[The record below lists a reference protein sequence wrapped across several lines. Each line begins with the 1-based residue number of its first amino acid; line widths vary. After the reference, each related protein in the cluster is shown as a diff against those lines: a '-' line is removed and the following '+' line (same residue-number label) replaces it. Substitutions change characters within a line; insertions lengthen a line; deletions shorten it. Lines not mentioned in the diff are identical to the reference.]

1 MTKILVT
8 IGPASTN
15 SQAIIEFAKYTKLFR
30 LNGSHNTLKWHKE
43 IVSEIRALVPDA
55 FILLD
60 IPGAKPR
67 TGNTEPI
74 SIKKDQTVV
83 FGSPKTRSDNLII
96 GLTKPLPV
104 LDKNRQHN
112 FSVNDGQ
119 YLFDTLDV
127 KDGYVVGRSRGD
139 FVLLPK
145 KGVNLPG
152 SVYSE
157 ILQLQICRDF
167 IGSVADLDVNGFGL
181 SFIQSGNVVD
191 TVREIA
197 KDKVLVSKIENSE
210 GLKNASSIIAR
221 SDAVMIDRGDL
232 AAEIGF
238 DALYNAVEKI
248 SSDTKSNGKP
258 LIMATE
264 NLESMADRDT
274 PSKSEVMSLAHS
286 VSIGADCIML
296 SEETATADNGQYIV
310 KWLSGFLEQSNIQV
324 NPVKAS
330 NQSKK
335 YEMVWDFVSELKDT
349 SVLLMSKSGYALFSY
364 MAIGCDRAVTIV
376 TNNPRISEV
385 AKLFSGKVTVI
396 NANLDDTVPIET
408 IWEVIRN
415 NKTSLFCDFDQLVAI
430 YVSKYVNG
438 ARANSITVFHKSDF
452 FT

>member
-1 MTKILVT
+1 M
-8 IGPASTN
+8 
-15 SQAIIEFAKYTKLFR
+15 FR
-30 LNGSHNTLKWHKE
+30 LNGSHNTLEWHKE
-43 IVSEIRALVPDA
+43 IVSKIRAFVPDA

-74 SIKKDQTVV
+74 SIKKGQTVV
-83 FGSPKTRSDNLII
+83 FGNPKIRSDDLVVD
-96 GLTKPLPV
+96 LTKPLPA
-104 LDKNRQHN
+104 LDTNCQHN

-119 YLFDTLDV
+119 YLFDTVDV
-127 KDGYVVGRSRGD
+127 KDSYVVGRSRGD
-139 FVLLPK
+139 FLLLPR

-157 ILQLQICRDF
+157 TLQLQICRDF

-181 SFIQSGNVVD
+181 SFIQSEMLSTLCG
-191 TVREIA
+191 TSQRTRCLSL
-197 KDKVLVSKIENSE
+197 KLKILRA
-210 GLKNASSIIAR
+210 LKTSSIIAR

-248 SSDTKSNGKP
+248 SRDTKSNGKP

-264 NLESMADRDT
+264 NLESMAGRDT

-310 KWLSGFLEQSNIQV
+310 QWLTGFLKQANIQV
-324 NPVKAS
+324 NPVKIPHQ
-330 NQSKK
+330 NKK

-349 SVLLMSKSGYALFSY
+349 SVLLRVNLVTHCL
-364 MAIGCDRAVTIV
+364 AIWQSEWRVSIV
-376 TNNPRISEV
+376 TNNPRISDV
-385 AKLFSGKVTVI
+385 AKLFSSKITVI
-396 NANLDDTVPIET
+396 KANLDDAVPIET
-408 IWEVIRN
+408 IWEVIKN
-415 NKTSLFCDFDQLVAI
+415 NKTELFCDFDQLVAI
-430 YVSKYVNG
+430 YVSKYVKG

-452 FT
+452 LT